1 MILTDFEVNR
11 YGLNNE
17 LLNFIEK
24 SGLPVA
30 SLGLGKGVIDET
42 HSQFIGTYNGTLSND
57 YIKSIVE
64 KADCYDYS
72 RKEIIQ
78 KFSISVLLQK
88 IIVNKIILKLIVQ

>member
-1 MILTDFEVNR
+1 MLLLNRLTSVV
-11 YGLNNE
+11 
-17 LLNFIEK
+17 LNFIEK

-64 KADCYDYS
+64 KADCFILIGVKLTD
-72 RKEIIQ
+72 
-78 KFSISVLLQK
+78 SITA
-88 IIVNKIILKLIVQ
+88 